1 MRSLRKNPAIGAN
14 MSNVEKKSSA
24 GVFAGIALFCGAMS
38 FLWGGLQG
46 RRAGWEMLA
55 APTLA
60 AVVCALIAIAI
71 QRRGIT
77 YAGLLA
83 IPLGVIGFLSGA

>member
-1 MRSLRKNPAIGAN
+1 MAN
-14 MSNVEKKSSA
+14 EKKSSA
-24 GVFAGIALFCGAMS
+24 GVFAAVAITCGLLS

-55 APTLA
+55 GPTLA

-71 QRRGIT
+71 QRRGLT
-77 YAGLLA
+77 YAGLLG
-83 IPLGVIGFLSGA
+83 IPLGVVGFLSGA